1 MLTGIQ
7 ALSSIDNSLQTVK
20 NEIHR
25 IDHELS
31 QLTAQLAE
39 NRQQQARTI
48 QHIAKVRL
56 DSISDGS
63 LLDRLSAADQ
73 EVIQILQQRQKTLAA
88 LDNTIQSHQQQ
99 QDKLENE
106 RQTLL
111 TQANNLADELARKEA
126 EIQSTLQKDQEYIT
140 ALSRAQE
147 ADGIADEAE
156 RKAHDSAESLE
167 EKGKPYQADELFM
180 YLWNRKYGTTEYKNY
195 NPITRLLD
203 GWVARKAKYHQARAN
218 YWNIQEIPKRL
229 IQHATSVREQ
239 ADAFIDDIQAL
250 EEQALESGGA
260 KSLQLDLE
268 KLRTDI
274 DQCDDNITL
283 AEKQINEL
291 IFQHGQFASADDPQM
306 QRCLETL
313 KTAIEHQSI
322 SGLRQVVMATR
333 SPEDNHLLDD
343 LNRYQNHY
351 QDIKG
356 DIDSLRN
363 AHNSKL
369 SRLKELEDVRRNFK
383 RHRYDD
389 TRSGFGNDA
398 IIGSILGQFL
408 EGLVNGSEVWRVI
421 QRNQRHRDVGAWPDF
436 GSGGLGHG
444 GGFGGALGDLGRPRR
459 RSGNVLNDIFGSSN
473 NRRSSKRRS
482 SWHWPDS
489 NNGGFRLPSGRSG
502 GGSNSGGGG
511 FRTGGGF

>member
-7 ALSSIDNSLQTVK
+7 ALSNIDESLQTAK
-20 NEIHR
+20 NEIRR

-48 QHIAKVRL
+48 QHIAKVRIN
-56 DSISDGS
+56 SISDGS

-73 EVIQILQQRQKTLAA
+73 EVIELLEQRQNTLDA
-88 LDNTIQSHQQQ
+88 LNNTIQLHEQK
-99 QDKLENE
+99 QDNLENE
-106 RQTLL
+106 RQNLL
-111 TQANNLADELARKEA
+111 TQANKLADELAKKET
-126 EIQSTLQKDQEYIT
+126 ETQSALQKDQAYIT
-140 ALSRAQE
+140 ALARAQE

-156 RKAHDSAESLE
+156 HKAHDSAESLE

-203 GWVARKAKYHQARAN
+203 SWVARKAKYHQARAN

-229 IQHATSVREQ
+229 IQHAMGVREQ
-239 ADAFIDDIQAL
+239 ADAFIEDIQVL
-250 EEQALESGGA
+250 EEQALESSGA
-260 KSLQLDLE
+260 KALQVDLE
-268 KLRTDI
+268 KLRSKI
-274 DQCDDNITL
+274 DQSDENITL
-283 AEKQINEL
+283 AENQTNQL
-291 IFQHGQFASADDPQM
+291 LFQHGQFSSASDPQM
-306 QRCLETL
+306 QRCLEVL
-313 KTAIEHQSI
+313 KTAMEHQSI
-322 SGLRQVVMATR
+322 SGLRQIVIATR
-333 SPEDNHLLDD
+333 SSEDDHLLDD

-356 DIDSLRN
+356 DIDSLRS

-389 TRSGFGNDA
+389 MRSGFGNDA
-398 IIGSILGQFL
+398 IIGSVLGQFL

-436 GSGGLGHG
+436 GSGSLGHG
-444 GGFGGALGDLGRPRR
+444 GGFGGALGDLGRNRR
-459 RSGNVLNDIFGSSN
+459 RSGGNVLNDIFGAPN
-473 NRRSSKRRS
+473 ARRSNKRKS
-482 SWHWPDS
+482 SWHWPNS

-502 GGSNSGGGG
+502 GSSSGGGG